1 MAVYLMPEAALY
13 PIVAEMAAHGGPGE
27 NIKDIATEIKNTAER
42 YLAQDR
48 ATTEHTKL
56 PVPMVKHQQA
66 SGLTDIGMDSEPG
79 RYGTDYLV
87 WMEGGEDNRAAMA
100 IEMGHSPSGYF
111 KGTSTRSPRGLF
123 ILHRAAGLTFFRRFR
138 R

>member
-1 MAVYLMPEAALY
+1 MAVELLPESALY
-13 PIVAEMAAHGGPGE
+13 PIVADQADGE
-27 NIKDIATEIKNTAER
+27 LRDIAREIKNTADV

-56 PVPMVKHQQA
+56 PYPMVKSPQA

-79 RYGTDYLV
+79 PKYGVTDYLV

-111 KGTSTRSPRGLF
+111 KGTATRSPRGLY

>member
-1 MAVYLMPEAALY
+1 MAVYLLPEAELY
-13 PIVAEMAAHGGPGE
+13 PIVAEMADSSLR
-27 NIKDIATEIKNTAER
+27 NIAREIKTTADS

-56 PVPMVKHQQA
+56 PEPMVSRQQA
-66 SGLTDIGMDSEPG
+66 SGLTEIGMDSEAAK
-79 RYGTDYLV
+79 YGTDYIIWL
-87 WMEGGEDNRAAMA
+87 EGGEDNRGAMA

-111 KGTSTRSPRGLF
+111 KGSPTRSPRGLY
-123 ILHRAAGLTFFRRFR
+123 ILHRAAGLTMFNRFR